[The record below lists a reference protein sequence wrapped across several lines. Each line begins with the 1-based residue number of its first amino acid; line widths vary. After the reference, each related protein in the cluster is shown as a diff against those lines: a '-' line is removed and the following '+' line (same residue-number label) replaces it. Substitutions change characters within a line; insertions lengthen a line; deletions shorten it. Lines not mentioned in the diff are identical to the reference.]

1 MKKFR
6 NVPALIT
13 LLAGFVTSVLMIIN
27 RIPIVTFLWTL
38 ALVMVGF
45 FFVRAMALGCNTSG
59 VYHMSG
65 KCWMMST
72 KDIKCDSFFDSM
84 EDDFHKCVKS
94 VICKDKRFR

>member
-45 FFVRAMALGCNTSG
+45 FFVGLLVRFILNKFFQDKNEENKDNIDSPDEGEENAGNLDGTEEASKEETSDSEG
-59 VYHMSG
+59 VQ
-65 KCWMMST
+65 
-72 KDIKCDSFFDSM
+72 
-84 EDDFHKCVKS
+84 
-94 VICKDKRFR
+94 

>member
-6 NVPALIT
+6 NVPALVT

-45 FFVRAMALGCNTSG
+45 FFVGLLVRFILNKFFQDKDEENKDNNNNPEEGKENAGNMDGTEEVFKEETSDSEG
-59 VYHMSG
+59 VQ
-65 KCWMMST
+65 
-72 KDIKCDSFFDSM
+72 
-84 EDDFHKCVKS
+84 
-94 VICKDKRFR
+94 

>member
-45 FFVRAMALGCNTSG
+45 FFVGLLVRFILN
-59 VYHMSG
+59 
-65 KCWMMST
+65 KFFQD
-72 KDIKCDSFFDSM
+72 KD
-84 EDDFHKCVKS
+84 E
-94 VICKDKRFR
+94 

>member
-38 ALVMVGF
+38 ALVIVGF
-45 FFVRAMALGCNTSG
+45 FFVGLLVRFILNKFFQDKNEENKDNNDSPDEGEENAGNLDGTEEASKEETSDSEG
-59 VYHMSG
+59 VQ
-65 KCWMMST
+65 
-72 KDIKCDSFFDSM
+72 
-84 EDDFHKCVKS
+84 
-94 VICKDKRFR
+94 

>member
-45 FFVRAMALGCNTSG
+45 FFVGLLVRFILNKFFQEKDDENKYNNDNPEEGEENADNMDGAEETSG
-59 VYHMSG
+59 EETS
-65 KCWMMST
+65 
-72 KDIKCDSFFDSM
+72 DS
-84 EDDFHKCVKS
+84 EGVQ
-94 VICKDKRFR
+94 

>member
-45 FFVRAMALGCNTSG
+45 FFVGLLVRFILNKFFQDKDEDGKDSGDNPEEGDENSNNMDGTEEASKEDTSDSEG
-59 VYHMSG
+59 VQ
-65 KCWMMST
+65 
-72 KDIKCDSFFDSM
+72 
-84 EDDFHKCVKS
+84 
-94 VICKDKRFR
+94 